1 MKKISSFLIFIL
13 LIGTFLSPIVFADG
27 KDDNDDVI
35 DELHGKPVLVLGEA
49 LSEAQRNQ
57 VRESLNATNADQ
69 VEEYI
74 VTGQDL
80 QNFIGGNPNSNM
92 YSSAK
97 VTHKDAGHGVVVEVV
112 TPENITQVTREMYAN
127 ALLTAG
133 VENALVEVASPLRV
147 TGHSALV
154 GIYKAFNVDGESLD
168 QDRME
173 VANQELNVVTE
184 LAEEEG
190 ISADEVTELLTEIKK
205 AISELDPAT
214 REEIEQIINDQ
225 LERLNLQLTQEHRD
239 MLVDLFDR
247 MRNLNIDFGQVTQQL
262 ESIVGDLRE
271 RLGGITNA
279 DTEGLWNG
287 IKNFFQSIASWFSG
301 LFD

>member
-1 MKKISSFLIFIL
+1 MKKISMLLIFVL
-13 LIGTFLSPIVFADG
+13 LLGTFISPMVLADG
-27 KDDNDDVI
+27 DGENDAI
-35 DELHGKPVLVLGEA
+35 DELHGKPILVLGEA
-49 LSEAQRNQ
+49 LSENQRDQ
-57 VRESLNATNADQ
+57 VRDSLNATNTDQ

-80 QNFIGGNPNSNM
+80 QNFIGGNPNANM

-97 VTHKDAGHGVVVEVV
+97 VTHKNEGHGVVVEIV
-112 TPENITQVTREMYAN
+112 TPENITSVTREMYAN

-133 VENALVEVASPLRV
+133 VENALVEVASPLKV

-154 GIYKAFNVDGESLD
+154 GIYKAFNVEGESLD

-184 LAEEEG
+184 IVDEEG
-190 ISADEVTELLTEIKK
+190 IDADEVTALLTEIKK
-205 AISELDPAT
+205 VISELDPAT
-214 REEIEQIINDQ
+214 REEIEQIVNEQ
-225 LERLNLQLTQEHRD
+225 LQNFNLELSPEHRE
-239 MLVDLFDR
+239 LLIDLFDR
-247 MRNLNIDFGQVTQQL
+247 MRSLNIDFGQVTQQL
-262 ESIVGDLRE
+262 EDIVSDIRG
-271 RLGGITNA
+271 RLDGITNV

-287 IKNFFQSIASWFSG
+287 IKNFFQSIAKWFSG